1 MQICG
6 VDKSGGLR
14 RIPFQEYSPHQLLEE
29 AKKIFFPGN
38 ASKYDKAGTLDECD
52 CVLGTLAGDILPTST
67 SSEAFSVS
75 EYLTKHGPYASRVRF
90 YLLTTSKC
98 LHSDDGEFLEE
109 VISESQFE
117 TGQSDSSSSIPFNNP
132 SPSGNFSGDMQS
144 RNDTKLQ
151 QEPSLYI
158 DGLRKSMEVEFNH
171 DEISQYTSE
180 VSSRC
185 IVGWLNC
192 FTERSIKFFEC
203 PIEEYHPCNDEFVVR
218 CIEVNGQV
226 YVQPDKEVDSM
237 FPVTYIYPM
246 NDFENN
252 ELPLILHEPDEING
266 YDSDSNLLIGIVTNF
281 HNEIGVTCTWY
292 KNEDVYLSGTLHPV
306 IKVNSAGIYHCK
318 IQYGEKVLNSS
329 AVKVLEVNTSPNKY
343 VISCMGYLYCV
354 VNNRKFSI
362 VTAFYVSSTHAL
374 TNYLLYIH
382 LLYCLA
388 IHT

>member
-1 MQICG
+1 METKPKDFIYLSWMEAQR
-6 VDKSGGLR
+6 KSIIRACANSWSRQRWWLR
-14 RIPFQEYSPHQLLEE
+14 RIPFREYSPHQLLEE

-38 ASKYDKAGTLDECD
+38 VSKYDKAGTLDECD
-52 CVLGTLAGDILPTST
+52 CVLGTFAGDILPTST

-75 EYLTKHGPYASRVRF
+75 EYLTKHGLYASRVRF

-109 VISESQFE
+109 VISESQLE
-117 TGQSDSSSSIPFNNP
+117 TEQSDSSSSIPFNNP
-132 SPSGNFSGDMQS
+132 STSGNFSGDMHS

-192 FTERSIKFFEC
+192 FTERSIKCFEC

-266 YDSDSNLLIGIVTNF
+266 YDS
-281 HNEIGVTCTWY
+281 
-292 KNEDVYLSGTLHPV
+292 
-306 IKVNSAGIYHCK
+306 
-318 IQYGEKVLNSS
+318 
-329 AVKVLEVNTSPNKY
+329 
-343 VISCMGYLYCV
+343 
-354 VNNRKFSI
+354 
-362 VTAFYVSSTHAL
+362 
-374 TNYLLYIH
+374 
-382 LLYCLA
+382 A
-388 IHT
+388 IF